1 MSEKNVAFCPKCKS
15 RIEAKDFFSRGGTSD
30 WRVEGPGVNITCPKC
45 NHSGPPAEATP
56 AEYKKPAGK
65 GN

>member
-1 MSEKNVAFCPKCKS
+1 
-15 RIEAKDFFSRGGTSD
+15 
-30 WRVEGPGVNITCPKC
+30 VNITCPKC